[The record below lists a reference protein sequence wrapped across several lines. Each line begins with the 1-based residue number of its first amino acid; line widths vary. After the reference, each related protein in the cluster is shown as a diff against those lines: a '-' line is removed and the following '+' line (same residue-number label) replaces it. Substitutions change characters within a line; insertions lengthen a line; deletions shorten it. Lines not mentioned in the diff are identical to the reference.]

1 MTDNAWP
8 ALCGVMR
15 GVLTSTHRRDAQM
28 LLLAALCGLL
38 VVLLQVPTDSS
49 ANLVAAELGILTF
62 TGVLLLLPV
71 IETSLSVA
79 SGRKPHWADYLTCL
93 VWMTF
98 LPMIVFIFASWT
110 DANSLWARMFSAML
124 GMCLSVGLAHLMS
137 VELPEIAP
145 SRFAVLPANDPD
157 PLRLLSRVW
166 PGVVFFYLMV
176 LAVTPG
182 LNDAWVALQIILL
195 PSIVPPVRQRLMLE
209 DGQVNIARI
218 SGFFMFAITALWLI
232 AAS

>member
-1 MTDNAWP
+1 
-8 ALCGVMR
+8 
-15 GVLTSTHRRDAQM
+15 M
-28 LLLAALCGLL
+28 LLLAAICGLL
-38 VVLLQVPTDSS
+38 VALLQLPSDTNTHLS
-49 ANLVAAELGILTF
+49 AAELGILAF

-71 IETSLSVA
+71 IDASLSVA
-79 SGRKPHWADYLTCL
+79 SGRRPHWADYLTCL

-110 DANSLWARMFSAML
+110 DAGSLWARMFSAML
-124 GMCLSVGLAHLMS
+124 GMALSVGLAHLMS

-145 SRFAVLPANDPD
+145 SRFSVHPASDPD
-157 PLRLLSRVW
+157 PLRVLSRIW

-209 DGQVNIARI
+209 DGQVNVARL
-218 SGFFMFAITALWLI
+218 SGFFMFALTALWLI
-232 AAS
+232 AAT